1 MQAHRLGC
9 CFDWWFERKHIKDLE
24 RLMKNWQDDAETT
37 RLLMQ
42 ALRLEYASQD
52 INAGDNILIR
62 AGIV

>member
-1 MQAHRLGC
+1 
-9 CFDWWFERKHIKDLE
+9 
-24 RLMKNWQDDAETT
+24 MKNWQDDAETT